1 MVWNIFQMI
10 IVQDNPGIIGVM
22 LYTPEGIPIKT
33 TVDNTTAA
41 QYQSLVSTLTTA
53 AQVSIKHRPQ
63 Q

>member
-1 MVWNIFQMI
+1 MI

-53 AQVSIKHRPQ
+53 AQVGIIHSMILF
-63 Q
+63 